1 MMQIKLPAP
10 SRTKT
15 AIRLLPRNS
24 LKKPA
29 AANAKPKTGTPAGS
43 ANANV
48 PIPNARAKNPK
59 KMLMYKLRGNWSQS
73 LTFNICLITCE

>member
-1 MMQIKLPAP
+1 MRQIKLPAP

-29 AANAKPKTGTPAGS
+29 AANANPKTGTPAGLGN
-43 ANANV
+43 ANA
-48 PIPNARAKNPK
+48 PIPNTTAKSPK
-59 KMLMYKLRGNWSQS
+59 KMLMIPRGLTNAVELRAMW
-73 LTFNICLITCE
+73 TPDVC